1 MGAIYMKN
9 MKYLAVDYGDVRTGL
24 AVSDITGF
32 LASGIGCIQGKG
44 MRGTAEKVAI
54 TASEQGAVGIIVGL
68 PKNMDGSEGFRA
80 DTVKAFVSILS
91 EYTELPIELYDERL
105 TTVEAHDYLS
115 ATNVRG
121 KKRKQTV
128 DTLSAQILLQDWL
141 DSKKC

>member
-1 MGAIYMKN
+1 MESK
-9 MKYLAVDYGDVRTGL
+9 KYLAVDYGDARTGL

-32 LASGIGCIQGKG
+32 LASGIGCIQCKG
-44 MRGTAEKVAI
+44 MRTTAERVAQ
-54 TASEQGAVGIIVGL
+54 AAKEQNVVGIIVGL

-80 DTVKAFVSILS
+80 QAARAFVDILS
-91 EYTELPIELYDERL
+91 QYTDLPIEMYDERL

-121 KKRKQTV
+121 KKRKETI